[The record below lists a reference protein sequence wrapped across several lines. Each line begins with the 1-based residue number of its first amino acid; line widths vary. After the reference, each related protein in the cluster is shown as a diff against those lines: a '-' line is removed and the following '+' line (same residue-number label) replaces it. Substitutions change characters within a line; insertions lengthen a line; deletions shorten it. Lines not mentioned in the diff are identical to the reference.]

1 MTDLPTEA
9 AITYVAGEPA
19 GPWVAAV
26 LQLYQFIAEATG
38 SQPGTSFVI
47 SGGSITPTRGAHDV
61 DTEGAAA
68 SDDLSNIATSNLADG
83 RWLLPRPLSAGRII
97 TVRHLAGGAG
107 QIWLAY
113 GGDYEMSTLNA
124 CLLLQRSGTDSRE
137 VMRFIPSATTSAPGV
152 VQLASN
158 AEAPASDALRPIGK
172 THRR

>member
-1 MTDLPTEA
+1 
-9 AITYVAGEPA
+9 
-19 GPWVAAV
+19 
-26 LQLYQFIAEATG
+26 
-38 SQPGTSFVI
+38 
-47 SGGSITPTRGAHDV
+47 
-61 DTEGAAA
+61 
-68 SDDLSNIATSNLADG
+68 LSNIATSNLADG
-83 RWLLPRPLSAGRII
+83 RWLLLRPVSAGRII